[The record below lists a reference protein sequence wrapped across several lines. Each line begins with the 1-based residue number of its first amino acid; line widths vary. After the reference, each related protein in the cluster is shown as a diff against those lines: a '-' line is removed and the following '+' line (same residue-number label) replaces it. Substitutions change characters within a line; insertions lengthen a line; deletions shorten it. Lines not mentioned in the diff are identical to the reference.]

1 MDVSEGDVRITKT
14 GASVGGTAKN
24 DGTLNPKGYWI
35 TGTTTKYNV
44 IVEKGVRTEITLSD
58 VSITCDK
65 TKMDCINVSHAYVT
79 MTLRRNNTLL
89 CKSGN
94 EKDGYKGDEGNAITK
109 DGVDGE
115 LILQC
120 EKADEKG
127 HRCDSSCGS
136 LTASGQDDQYHA
148 GAIGNSLRGTQ
159 KDGECGLANL
169 IIKGGNIVAKG
180 GYHSPGIGG
189 ACLTS
194 YKFTHD
200 PVYGDNSAISF
211 ANQKVS
217 NLSITGGN
225 IKAEGNYGCA
235 GLGAVCTSSL
245 DNIVISGGDTLVIAK
260 GDESSNAP
268 GIGSTDY
275 PGFTIPTK
283 FGRFVSSP
291 REGYQGYIQ
300 DGDSMDSY
308 TFMEGT
314 PFKAE
319 TQIHVGKFYTVAYF
333 GPFRDEN
340 TVESKTNEQ
349 IGANHIISKTGG
361 NGFTKEQLKQLTKV
375 TAKDKTGNDL
385 PEGQIRFSD
394 EKQIQDLNEAKR
406 AGKIGDYPL
415 TFETSNG
422 TKVTANVCLRD
433 DGTDAAGMDPENPDP
448 TIGANN
454 FEKDTG
460 GDAFTEEELKIYG
473 ELKGKDKDGTT
484 ISLDGFS
491 VDKKQFEKINQAKT
505 AGISGVFELT
515 YTSKAGAKVTVTV
528 SLLKYDETGTNTDP
542 DSGETL
548 KGMNIISRT
557 GGDGF
562 TEKQLKELSAVK
574 AFDKDGKSVER
585 DSITFSEPDQIK
597 RINEAKTA
605 GETGNFPLTIK
616 APGGTEVTVQVYLR
630 DQGTDSAKL
639 DPDHGE
645 AFLAANNGTHP
656 TGGEAFT
663 KEELLELCRAK
674 AKDQSK
680 NTVEPSIDPKQWEV
694 LNEAK
699 TAGRTGEFSL
709 TFFIEDGTKVQVKIT
724 LTGDHKVKF
733 DSNGGYDTPVTQ
745 TVRGG
750 NQVIEPKDPK
760 RDGYE
765 FMGWYYTD
773 ENGKEAKWNF
783 SDPVHQNMT
792 LRAKWKKAE
801 IEKADKGTSG
811 KENKKGTS
819 EKNKNWKYKEI
830 RKNEQTAKT
839 GEESK
844 TIWAALGLLG
854 GTGILCCLR
863 KKRRI
868 S

>member
-14 GASVGGTAKN
+14 GASVGGTAKD

-235 GLGAVCTSSL
+235 GLGGGVWVNIDGLSITGGRVEAIGGSYGPGIGAVCTSSL

-275 PGFTIPTK
+275 PGFTHQQNRRKRIYKGTVK
-283 FGRFVSSP
+283 TAD
-291 REGYQGYIQ
+291 EG
-300 DGDSMDSY
+300 D
-308 TFMEGT
+308 
-314 PFKAE
+314 
-319 TQIHVGKFYTVAYF
+319 
-333 GPFRDEN
+333 
-340 TVESKTNEQ
+340 
-349 IGANHIISKTGG
+349 
-361 NGFTKEQLKQLTKV
+361 V

-792 LRAKWKKAE
+792 LRAKWKKA
-801 IEKADKGTSG
+801 
-811 KENKKGTS
+811 
-819 EKNKNWKYKEI
+819 
-830 RKNEQTAKT
+830 
-839 GEESK
+839 
-844 TIWAALGLLG
+844 
-854 GTGILCCLR
+854 
-863 KKRRI
+863 
-868 S
+868 